1 MEGRY
6 YVVKQDDSLWGIARH
21 FGVKVDALAA
31 HNNLFGK
38 RANHISIGQKIYLPD
53 SGHSSPD
60 LILSLRVTGL
70 SGKPIKGAK
79 LKLTHDGKTTETRT
93 DHNGW
98 LHGLHIFD
106 HVQGLKV
113 EVETYDRQWRTIFDE
128 KILPLGAKV
137 LHINSLTELV
147 KGRTVREDGPTLVPK
162 KRIGEEI
169 KKQTPQPAP
178 TTTPKAP
185 LPSVPAEPIVKDTRT
200 DNGTPVTTIAPVFT
214 SENLLL
220 PKANEKFRQALIDT
234 AKRYGFTPHALAAI
248 VNAEAAREKSDPSA
262 WKEDS
267 ACDGSSARGLGQ
279 FLPPA
284 WYQYIAKP
292 GTLGNAEALKLLGAT
307 KLHAEYGKLY
317 KIDGGNKTEVNALRL
332 NTILSWRDH
341 GGYAIDAIASYAEDN
356 LALLKDKGIDA
367 TSLPPDEKAKIAYIM
382 HHEGSR
388 DGPLYL
394 QGKLGRTTES
404 KPAKVQDKLAT
415 QFRTKKSDGTKEAK
429 ALADR
434 FGGDYVKAYYYY
446 LASYTETKIRS
457 KNFMLNQV
465 GFSERSSY
473 DVIFQV
479 AGIKIEIP
487 SAPDTRRAKSPQTS
501 NPAPATQSV
510 EVGPETRVGGAPG
523 WSNPLDKC
531 TIRVGGYSDSEINPE
546 SARAKSSFLG
556 RNNRHKGIDLCA
568 LPGTPI
574 KAVANGEIIYT
585 GSGGTYGNV
594 ILLKVDIHDLPQK
607 QREYVDKIPAVE
619 HNCIYFMYAHLSEIS
634 ILKRGKENP
643 CVHAGQLIGKTGDTG
658 NAQGMT
664 EVGPYRAMKYGAHLH
679 FEARRCPSLKKG
691 EGKWFDP
698 KPLIE
703 HCN

>member
-1 MEGRY
+1 MESRY

-113 EVETYDRQWRTIFDE
+113 EFETYDRQWRTIFDE
-128 KILPLGAKV
+128 KILPLGVKV

-185 LPSVPAEPIVKDTRT
+185 LPPVPAEPIVKNTRT
-200 DNGTPVTTIAPVFT
+200 DNGTPVTAIAPVFS

-307 KLHAEYGKLY
+307 KLHAEYGRLY
-317 KIDGGNKTEVNALRL
+317 KIDGSNKTEVNALRL

-356 LALLKDKGIDA
+356 LALLRDKGIDA
-367 TSLPPDEKAKIAYIM
+367 TSLPPDEKAKVAYIM

-394 QGKLGRTTES
+394 QGRLGKTLDSPPSKVKFKLI
-404 KPAKVQDKLAT
+404 D
-415 QFRTKKSDGTKEAK
+415 QFKTKKDNGATKAK
-429 ALADR
+429 ELADK
-434 FGGDYVKAYYYY
+434 FDGDYVKAYYYF
-446 LASYTETKIRS
+446 LANHTDTRIRI
-457 KNFMLNQV
+457 KNFMLRSD
-465 GFSERSSY
+465 GIIERSAY
-473 DVIFQV
+473 DVIQSV
-479 AGIKIEIP
+479 SGIKIDIPKTEIKP
-487 SAPDTRRAKSPQTS
+487 SEIAHAAREINT
-501 NPAPATQSV
+501 
-510 EVGPETRVGGAPG
+510 VGPVGGSPG
-523 WSNPLDKC
+523 WNDPLDQC
-531 TIRVGGYSDSEINPE
+531 TIRIGGYCDSVSNPE
-546 SARAKSSFLG
+546 NARKKSLFGG
-556 RNNRHKGIDLCA
+556 RGGKHTGIDLCA
-568 LPGTPI
+568 TLGTPI
-574 KAVANGEIIYT
+574 KAVANGTIYFAGD
-585 GSGGTYGNV
+585 GSTYGNI
-594 ILLKVDIHDLPQK
+594 ILLQVNINDLSPTQLQYAK
-607 QREYVDKIPAVE
+607 SIPAIE
-619 HNCIYFMYAHLSEIS
+619 HDTIYFMYAHLSKIEVVKGDHVKAGEI
-634 ILKRGKENP
+634 
-643 CVHAGQLIGKTGDTG
+643 IGKTGHSG
-658 NAQGMT
+658 NAKNMT
-664 EVGPYRAMKYGAHLH
+664 EVGLYADEKYGAHLH
-679 FEARRCPSLKKG
+679 FEVRRSFNLRRG
-691 EGKWFDP
+691 QGKWFDP
-698 KPLIE
+698 KPFLYQ
-703 HCN
+703 CK